1 MSGVSPDREIALR
14 VKLGPVQGFIRQARR
29 TRDLWAGSFL
39 LSWLTGK
46 AMAAVAG
53 EGGRITFPALDG
65 DVMWAALR
73 SSPSDGRPPPR
84 PAVATLPNQFTV
96 DVDGQDGKALA
107 TAAVTAVKDAW
118 EGLAKAVWDTFLERV
133 EGGDGTREIWDRQ
146 IGTFWRVTWTIGDAD
161 AASGRGHWRFPAP
174 LPPAEGGDHCAMMG
188 DYQELS
194 GHVRAR
200 GGAKAQDAF
209 WNAVRGRV
217 CVEIYKKE
225 QPHGSLEL
233 GRSERLCAIALVKR
247 LFPLL
252 PPATLTQHIGWLPVQ
267 QGWENGH
274 TTARRLRKYP
284 STAFMAALPWLL
296 KTTEHA
302 GNSGHDGL
310 DAADAFQRE
319 VVAIARRAGVTDL
332 DSGDSDLDALAIDPL
347 LTQAEKS
354 TRLHPT
360 WPGRLHKIFALDGT
374 LFFEEGI
381 ARRQEELRENRRKNQ
396 GDGADYEDLSGPQAA
411 AVADLQAA
419 LRTLQKATAPEG
431 GRRQRK
437 MLKASPHY
445 ALLRM
450 DGDNIGKVLAQ
461 GKKAEV
467 SKALA
472 QFTQQAQDV
481 LERGFGL
488 PLYLGGDDVLA
499 LLPLHTALGVAEDLR
514 LKFKAVTVE
523 AGAIA
528 NAGCPDPTLSGGLVF
543 AHYTT
548 PLGQVLDLSKELL
561 DQVAKAANDRDSLA
575 MAVLKSSG
583 EVARWVTKWDEPGN
597 AVMALTRL
605 TVDFAQ
611 DDERSS
617 SLIHNL
623 GQRLADLFR
632 DGSDAGLDTKDLV
645 SLLLAERL
653 RGRGTDDRAVAE
665 AEMRQLATLCHPKKG
680 VFTLAPAL
688 IAKFLADNGGSYGVS
703 DQKGRTA

>member
-1 MSGVSPDREIALR
+1 MPDQDVLLR

-46 AMAAVAG
+46 AMAAVA
-53 EGGRITFPALDG
+53 EQGGRITFPALDG

-73 SSPSDGRPPPR
+73 SSRSDGGPQPG

-96 DVDGQDGKALA
+96 DVDGLDGEELGKA
-107 TAAVTAVKDAW
+107 AVEAVKDAW
-118 EGLAKAVWDTFLERV
+118 EGLAKAVWDTFLKGV
-133 EGGDGTREIWDRQ
+133 EGGNGTREIWDRQ
-146 IGTFWRVTWTIGDAD
+146 IEGFWRVTWTIGDAD
-161 AASGRGHWRFPAP
+161 AASGRGHWRFADHLP
-174 LPPAEGGDHCAMMG
+174 LAEGGDHCGMMG

-217 CVEIYKKE
+217 SAEIYKKE

-252 PPATLTQHIGWLPVQ
+252 PLGVLQCKIGWLPVQ

-296 KTTEHA
+296 KTIEHS
-302 GNSGHDGL
+302 GNQGQDGL
-310 DAADAFQRE
+310 TAADAFQRE
-319 VVAIARRAGVTDL
+319 VVAIARRADVTDL
-332 DSGDSDLDALAIDPL
+332 DSGDSDFDALAIDPL
-347 LTQAEKS
+347 LTNAGKLN
-354 TRLHPT
+354 RLHTT
-360 WPGRLHKIFALDGT
+360 WPGKVPKFFALDGT

-381 ARRQEELRENRRKNQ
+381 ARRQEELRGNRRKGQ
-396 GDGADYEDLSGPQAA
+396 GDSGGYEDLSGPQAV
-411 AVADLQAA
+411 AVTDLQAA
-419 LRTLQKATAPEG
+419 LRALQTATAPEG

-450 DGDNIGKVLAQ
+450 DGDNIGKLLAQ
-461 GKKAEV
+461 GKKDEV
-467 SKALA
+467 SRALA
-472 QFTQQAQDV
+472 LFTQGAQGI
-481 LERGFGL
+481 LNQGFGL

-499 LLPLHTALGVAEDLR
+499 LLPLHTALGVAEELR
-514 LKFKAVTVE
+514 LAFLAATV
-523 AGAIA
+523 AAD
-528 NAGCPDPTLSGGLVF
+528 CPGPTLSGGVVF

-561 DQVAKAANDRDSLA
+561 DQDAKVANDRDSLA

-583 EVARWVTKWDEPGN
+583 EVARWVTKWNKPGN
-597 AVMALTRL
+597 AVMALRRL

-632 DGSDAGLDTKDLV
+632 DGSDAGLSAEDLA

-653 RGRGTDDRAVAE
+653 RGRGTDDRAAAE
-665 AEMRQLATLCHPKKG
+665 AEMRQLTALCHPAKG
-680 VFTLAPAL
+680 GFTLAPAL
-688 IAKFLADNGGSYGVS
+688 IAKFLADNGGWYGAS
-703 DQKGRTA
+703 DREGPTP